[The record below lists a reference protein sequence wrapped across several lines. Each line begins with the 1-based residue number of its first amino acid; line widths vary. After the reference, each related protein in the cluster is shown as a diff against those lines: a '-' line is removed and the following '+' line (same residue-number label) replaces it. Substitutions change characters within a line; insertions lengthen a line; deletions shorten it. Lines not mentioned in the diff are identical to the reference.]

1 MIRQRQ
7 RFNVLF
13 DEGLYPR
20 EKLPRTNERHNIRH
34 IKHDFNYGGLSDDA
48 VYEFAKSQNRLIAT
62 LNIKDFRKLLKSNDT
77 GIIGISSTLTPDDI
91 DKKLCS
97 LLNKSRKGELYGKVV
112 TITKESG
119 KKYR

>member
-62 LNIKDFRKLLKSNDT
+62 LNIKDFRKLLKSKDT
-77 GIIGISSTLTPDDI
+77 GVIGISSTLTPDEI

>member
-62 LNIKDFRKLLKSNDT
+62 LNIKDFRKLLKSKDT
-77 GIIGISSTLTPDDI
+77 GVIGISSTLTPDEI

-97 LLNKSRKGELYGKVV
+97 LLNKSRKGEQYGKVV

>member
-77 GIIGISSTLTPDDI
+77 GIIGISSTLTPDEI

>member
-62 LNIKDFRKLLKSNDT
+62 LNIKDFRKLLKSKDT
-77 GIIGISSTLTPDDI
+77 GVIGISSTLTPDDI